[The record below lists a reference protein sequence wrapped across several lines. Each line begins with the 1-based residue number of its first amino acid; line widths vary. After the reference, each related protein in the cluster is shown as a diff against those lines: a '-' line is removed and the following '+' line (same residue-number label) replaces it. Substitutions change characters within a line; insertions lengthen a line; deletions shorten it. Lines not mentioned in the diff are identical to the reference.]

1 MDLTNAYNVI
11 KYGLKKAGTKLV
23 QWGKEAP
30 RILLGALLAP
40 LKWMVSLNSAVYF
53 FPLLKL
59 VEVLCGFLLV
69 VKRYTVLALTM
80 LAPIVV
86 NIVAFHVYLDP
97 VNYFFAALST
107 ALYCVVVWQNRNSLK
122 CLLVK

>member
-1 MDLTNAYNVI
+1 M
-11 KYGLKKAGTKLV
+11 GLD
-23 QWGKEAP
+23 
-30 RILLGALLAP
+30 
-40 LKWMVSLNSAVYF
+40 SAVYF
-53 FPLLKL
+53 FPLLKT
-59 VEVLCGFLLV
+59 VEILCGLLLV
-69 VKRYTVLALTM
+69 VKRYTALALTV

-86 NIVAFHVYLDP
+86 NIIAFHIYLDP